1 MPTPR
6 KYENAAARHAAYR
19 QRQAQARRQDQREK
33 GLPALPTIPTMPG
46 DARWAKMIE
55 KARRLLDDVVTERE
69 AYFDDR
75 SEAWCDSEKG
85 DVFLERTDTVRDI
98 ADTLEALA

>member
-19 QRQAQARRQDQREK
+19 KRPEEARRKDQEEK
-33 GLPALPTIPTMPG
+33 GLPALPMIPTLPG
-46 DARWAKMIE
+46 DARWKKMIE
-55 KARRLLDDVVTERE
+55 KARWLMDDVVTERE

-75 SEAWCDSEKG
+75 SEAWRDSEKG
-85 DVFLERTDTVRDI
+85 DVFLERTDAVRDVV
-98 ADTLEALA
+98 DTLEALA